1 VARRIDLI
9 PLLRTQ
15 LCLTR
20 KITQPGFF
28 CFDFDDATFV
38 MRKITQPRVF
48 VVSPF
53 VL

>member
-1 VARRIDLI
+1 VARRIDMI

-20 KITQPGFF
+20 KITEPSFF
-28 CFDFDDATFV
+28 FFDDATFV
-38 MRKITQPRVF
+38 MRKITQPCVF
-48 VVSPF
+48 VVSLF